1 MVPTQLWWT
10 PSKKIMTL
18 CLKYEITVSG
28 SWTDFT
34 NPAATINVHTRNRVK
49 SLKNKSG
56 KNSGIYLGHYQT
68 LMVKLFGE
76 NSQHLN
82 AVYYFRKKT
91 PS

>member
-1 MVPTQLWWT
+1 MVPAQLWWT
-10 PSKKIMTL
+10 PSRKIMTL
-18 CLKYEITVSG
+18 CLKYEITVS
-28 SWTDFT
+28 DFT
-34 NPAATINVHTRNRVK
+34 NPAVTINVHTRNRVK

>member
-10 PSKKIMTL
+10 PSRKIMTL

-34 NPAATINVHTRNRVK
+34 NPAATINVHTRK
-49 SLKNKSG
+49 SRNKSG